1 MLKRNYFSI
10 FIFFLFIV
18 CCSGP
23 DKPEQLK
30 DSSYYPLEAGN
41 FSEFQLE
48 KTTYSFGQPEKI
60 SKYIIRQ
67 LTQNPFTDS
76 EGNLIFPQ
84 QYSTFNS
91 DQSWQTDSVTI
102 SWLSSDKILMQEN
115 GQTVIKLIFPVA
127 EGLQWNGNEYNSSGK
142 CIFEATGIQKP
153 LQIDSIFFPNTVTII
168 RQNDS
173 TLLSRSKYTETYAPG
188 VGLICREQLYLRY
201 CYTADCLGKGI
212 ISSGWKKI
220 TRIRKSGKQ

>member
-1 MLKRNYFSI
+1 MLKRSYFPL

-30 DSSYYPLEAGN
+30 DSGYYPLEAGN

-48 KTTYSFGQPEKI
+48 KTTYISGQPEKI
-60 SKYIIRQ
+60 SKSIVRQ
-67 LTQNPFTDS
+67 LTQNPFTNS

-84 QYSTFNS
+84 HYSTLNP
-91 DQSWQTDSVTI
+91 DKSWQTDSVTI
-102 SWLSSDKILMQEN
+102 SWVSADKIVSQEN
-115 GQTVIKLIFPVA
+115 GRTIVKMILPVS
-127 EGLQWNGNEYNSSGK
+127 EGLQWNGNEYNSLGK
-142 CIFEATGIQKP
+142 CVFEATEVQKP
-153 LQIDSIFFPNTVTII
+153 FQIDSLHFPNTVTII

-188 VGLICREQLYLRY
+188 VGLICREQLYLHY
-201 CYTADCLGKGI
+201 CYAADCLGKGI
-212 ISSGWKKI
+212 VSSGWKKI
-220 TRIRKSGKQ
+220 TKIRKSGKQ